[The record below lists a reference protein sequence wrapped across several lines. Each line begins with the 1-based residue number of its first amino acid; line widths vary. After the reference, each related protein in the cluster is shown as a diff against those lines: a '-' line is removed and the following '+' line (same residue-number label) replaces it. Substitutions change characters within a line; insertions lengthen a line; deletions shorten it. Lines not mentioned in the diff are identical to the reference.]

1 VGGVLAEIGKNL
13 ADRWFSLLVLPGAF
27 FLAVLAAARTLGQGH
42 AFDVHRV
49 AHQVSAWADSSA
61 LHSNA
66 ALVVILLAVVLV
78 SAAAGLAAQG
88 AGSLIE
94 NLWLAA
100 GWENWPAPLRSI
112 AARRL
117 SERRRRWNDAHDS
130 YLREREAAGHAR
142 ALRRILTQSQD
153 PPADLAPV
161 DLAAAHE
168 RVNRISPECPGRPTW
183 MGDRIYAVTVRMDR
197 DYALDLATVWPYLW
211 LTMPDEARAE
221 VTTSRQSLT
230 SATTLAGWGVL
241 YLITAAWWW
250 PGLLVAAVIIATG
263 HHRARTAV
271 ETYAGMLDAATRLY
285 SSDLARQLGIEHT
298 GLLDPGTGWRL
309 TCLLQGRGN
318 LSAPATEQG

>member
-13 ADRWFSLLVLPGAF
+13 ADRWFSLLVLPGAL
-27 FLAVLAAARTLGQGH
+27 FLAVLAAARALGQSH
-42 AFDVHRV
+42 AFDIPRLV
-49 AHQVSAWADSSA
+49 HQVSAWADSSA

-66 ALVVILLAVVLV
+66 ALVVILLAVFLV

-100 GWENWPAPLRSI
+100 GWQSWPAPLRTI

-117 SERRRRWNDAHDS
+117 SERRSRWNDAHDS

-142 ALRRILTQSQD
+142 ALRRARKQSQD
-153 PPADLAPV
+153 PPADLA
-161 DLAAAHE
+161 AAHE
-168 RVNRISPECPGRPTW
+168 RVSRISPEYPGRPTW
-183 MGDRIYAVTVRMDR
+183 MGDRIHAVTVRLDR

-250 PGLLVAAVIIATG
+250 PGVLVAAAIIATG
-263 HHRARTAV
+263 HHRARAAAD
-271 ETYAGMLDAATRLY
+271 TYARMLDAAARLY
-285 SSDLARQLGIEHT
+285 SSDLARQLGIAHT
-298 GLLDPGTGWRL
+298 GLLDPATGWRL
-309 TCLLQGRGN
+309 TCLLQGRSDLIPPVTAVPG
-318 LSAPATEQG
+318 QG